1 MKIYERK
8 TKLKSVVKS
17 IACIFHHVSI
27 TENSDC
33 PAVLVYVRWYRVYE
47 RKIGNVDSPEAATG
61 SVLCKK
67 VSRKTSQNSEKI
79 TRRSISLEAC
89 NFVKKSL
96 RRRFCPLN
104 FPKCFRTALFT
115 ETPSVAASVVIKPK
129 YFGKFLI
136 ARSKTALKII
146 FGESKTL
153 TLLKKYMK

>member
-129 YFGKFLI
+129 YFGKFHI
-136 ARSKTALKII
+136 TRSKLH
-146 FGESKTL
+146 
-153 TLLKKYMK
+153 